1 MLKNEAVLILD
12 FGGQY
17 SQLIARR
24 VRDCNV
30 YCEIKSCKTPAHQ
43 IAEAGYKG
51 IIFSGGPNSVYT
63 KDAPVCDKA
72 IFTLGI
78 PVLGICYG
86 AQLMAHL
93 LGGTVSRSEVR
104 EYGKTPIRVQANAAL
119 FHNLPAESVCW
130 MSHTDYIAQ
139 PPAGFAV
146 TAESDACPVAAM
158 ADDIRRLYAFQFHPE
173 VEHTVY
179 GTEMLKNFLYDVCG
193 CSGSW
198 KMDSFAEETIR
209 HIREKVGG
217 KRVLCALSGGVD
229 SSVAAVLVH

>member
-1 MLKNEAVLILD
+1 
-12 FGGQY
+12 
-17 SQLIARR
+17 
-24 VRDCNV
+24 
-30 YCEIKSCKTPAHQ
+30 
-43 IAEAGYKG
+43 
-51 IIFSGGPNSVYT
+51 
-63 KDAPVCDKA
+63 
-72 IFTLGI
+72 
-78 PVLGICYG
+78 
-86 AQLMAHL
+86 MAHL

-130 MSHTDYIAQ
+130 MSPTDYIAQ

-209 HIREKVGG
+209 HIRK
-217 KRVLCALSGGVD
+217 K
-229 SSVAAVLVH
+229 